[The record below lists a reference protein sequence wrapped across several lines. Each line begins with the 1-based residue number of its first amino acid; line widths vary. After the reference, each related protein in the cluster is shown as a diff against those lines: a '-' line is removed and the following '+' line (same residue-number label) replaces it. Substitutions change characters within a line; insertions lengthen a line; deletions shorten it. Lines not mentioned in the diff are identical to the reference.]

1 MHRSA
6 MLFLC
11 FITIFADAAHPE
23 KKSGIAPVHIA
34 PGTILTF
41 HLQTRLNP
49 GGGVLDTLPR
59 GTALL
64 VKMLDSI
71 DSDVDR
77 DGREF
82 RGSIVSSVVS
92 GNEIVVHPHAQVH
105 GLLALLRSRSHP
117 DGFRYELLLTG
128 LTDHG
133 KAIALT
139 ASLNPSFSDISIQP
153 DSPSTGTKEKPPAN
167 EAGSTPVHP

>member
-1 MHRSA
+1 MSRNA
-6 MLFLC
+6 LLVLC
-11 FITIFADAAHPE
+11 FITIFANAAHSQ
-23 KKSGIAPVHIA
+23 KYGLKPVHIA

-41 HLQTRLNP
+41 HLQTRLKP
-49 GGGVLDTLPR
+49 SGGALDTLPR

-64 VKMLDSI
+64 VKILDSI
-71 DSDVDR
+71 DSDVNSDAT
-77 DGREF
+77 EF

-92 GNEIVVHPHAQVH
+92 GNEIVVHPDAEVH

-117 DGFRYELLLTG
+117 NGFRYELLITD

-139 ASLNPSFSDISIQP
+139 ASLNPSFSDIAGRP
-153 DSPSTGTKEKPPAN
+153 DSRSTETKEKPRANKAVPVPA
-167 EAGSTPVHP
+167 HP